1 MIFKGYVRLGILVL
15 LGCGVGSVILRIKW
29 LVAENEKLT
38 AQVAQ
43 SSVQIMMQ
51 KNVLDQVAQEREQIN
66 QLLIRRAR
74 NSADNEEK
82 LRHEIQTLQQEI
94 SGHSCVIPVTVTE
107 RLRESY

>member
-1 MIFKGYVRLGILVL
+1 M
-15 LGCGVGSVILRIKW
+15 GSVVLRVKW

-38 AQVAQ
+38 AQVSQ

-51 KNVLDQVAQEREQIN
+51 KNVLAQVSQEREQMN
-66 QLLIRRAR
+66 QILIRRAR

-94 SGHSCVIPVTVTE
+94 SGHPCVVPATVTE